1 MTLAD
6 LASQS
11 FQRASL
17 YTSAQKA
24 IHVRDE
30 FLSIASHELKTPITS
45 LKMQLQL
52 AQRQTKPDEN
62 IAPSPQKL
70 ARVFQSSVSQIDR
83 LTSLVEDLLDVS
95 RMEAGKLSLNFA
107 VFDLRDNL
115 KNVLERFEGVLQAA
129 NCPAELIQADSAWIR
144 GDAFRMEQV
153 LINLLSNAMKYGGG
167 KPIQISLIQSAPH
180 TTRLSVQD
188 HGMGIPVEKQ
198 AIIFDR
204 FERASTSHTI
214 GGLGLGLYIARQIVE
229 AHQGKISLTST
240 VGEGSTF
247 TLELPTVEPI
257 QTV

>member
-1 MTLAD
+1 
-6 LASQS
+6 
-11 FQRASL
+11 
-17 YTSAQKA
+17 
-24 IHVRDE
+24 
-30 FLSIASHELKTPITS
+30 
-45 LKMQLQL
+45 
-52 AQRQTKPDEN
+52 
-62 IAPSPQKL
+62 
-70 ARVFQSSVSQIDR
+70 
-83 LTSLVEDLLDVS
+83 
-95 RMEAGKLSLNFA
+95 
-107 VFDLRDNL
+107 
-115 KNVLERFEGVLQAA
+115 
-129 NCPAELIQADSAWIR
+129 
-144 GDAFRMEQV
+144 MEQV